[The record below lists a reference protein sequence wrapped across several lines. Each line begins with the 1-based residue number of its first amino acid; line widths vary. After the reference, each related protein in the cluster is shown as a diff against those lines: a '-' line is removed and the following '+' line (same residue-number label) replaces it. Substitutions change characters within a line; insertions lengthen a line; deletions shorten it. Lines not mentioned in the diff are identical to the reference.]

1 MACPRLASSD
11 RSIAAYTAANTGRIF
26 NRILRP
32 ASESGREAIGPV
44 EAEGAL
50 QPGQCLRGSTRPHKD
65 GAAEGIV
72 VGIARIELEHA
83 VDLCEGGE
91 ICSREATPQTDETW
105 RISATP
111 ISVILSV
118 RGSHRTINT
127 GRVTGAGSFAAL
139 RTTRERPCSTQES

>member
-1 MACPRLASSD
+1 MACPGLASSD

-32 ASESGREAIGPV
+32 ASESGREAIGPVV

-83 VDLCEGGE
+83 VDLCEGEKYALERLRLRPTRRAGLPPR
-91 ICSREATPQTDETW
+91 S
-105 RISATP
+105 S
-111 ISVILSV
+111 LS
-118 RGSHRTINT
+118 S
-127 GRVTGAGSFAAL
+127 
-139 RTTRERPCSTQES
+139 